1 MFKKL
6 HYKVR
11 GLPTPLAGLALGI
24 ASLGWCLENAL
35 PLAGWGQ
42 TTGAVIGLVM
52 IGFLV
57 LRFTAHHDTLWA
69 DLKHPVVG
77 SIVPTFA
84 MCLMVV
90 SKTAGHWMPEAGV
103 VLWCAAVL
111 LHLAALGIFVVNRLQ
126 EPRLEL
132 MVPSWFVP
140 PIGIVVADVTFP
152 EVAVLLPFAK
162 ILFWMGAAA
171 YAVLLPLMI
180 YRLFFLPEV
189 PNGAKPTIAI
199 LAAPASLLLAGYLTV
214 EKDPSLLLVALL
226 FGIAILMTVVI
237 YFAFWRLLRLQ
248 FSPGYAAFTFPMAI
262 GATAL
267 YKLSNL
273 VAGFPSALHY
283 AHQIRFLAHV
293 EVTVAAVVILYV
305 AALYAKNLRGMLD
318 SIDFDKD
325 NTYLDKANSLYDEGM
340 KGYGLH
346 LGTVV
351 PISNGD
357 LTVGAYYVDGTGE
370 TSKANVEE
378 RDFDY
383 MGLAAKYEYRLS
395 KRTSVYLGAGFH
407 KATVDATA
415 KANNEIEQKVGEVYT
430 GLTHAF

>member
-1 MFKKL
+1 MFKTL

-24 ASLGWCLENAL
+24 ASLGWCMENAL
-35 PLAGWGQ
+35 PLGGWWQTAG
-42 TTGAVIGLVM
+42 ALIGL
-52 IGFLV
+52 ILLGFL
-57 LRFTAHHDTLWA
+57 LIRFAAHRDTLKT

-77 SIVPTFA
+77 SIVPTYA

-90 SKTAGHWMPEAGV
+90 SKTAGHWLPEAGV
-103 VLWCAAVL
+103 AIWCLAVA
-111 LHLAALGIFVVNRLQ
+111 LHLAALGIFVWNRLK
-126 EPRLEL
+126 EPSLEL

-152 EVAVLLPFAK
+152 EVAALLPLAK
-162 ILFWMGAAA
+162 LLFWAGAAA

-226 FGIAILMTVVI
+226 FGIAVLMTTVI

-273 VAGFPSALHY
+273 VAGWPEGLHY
-283 AHQIRFLAHV
+283 AEQIRILAHV
-293 EVTVAAVVILYV
+293 ELAVAAMVILYV
-305 AALYAKNLRGMLD
+305 SVLYAKNLPGMLP
-318 SIDFDKD
+318 K
-325 NTYLDKANSLYDEGM
+325 NPA
-340 KGYGLH
+340 
-346 LGTVV
+346 
-351 PISNGD
+351 
-357 LTVGAYYVDGTGE
+357 
-370 TSKANVEE
+370 
-378 RDFDY
+378 
-383 MGLAAKYEYRLS
+383 
-395 KRTSVYLGAGFH
+395 
-407 KATVDATA
+407 
-415 KANNEIEQKVGEVYT
+415 
-430 GLTHAF
+430 

>member
-126 EPRLEL
+126 EPCRRFRRPDRQHE
-132 MVPSWFVP
+132 
-140 PIGIVVADVTFP
+140 
-152 EVAVLLPFAK
+152 
-162 ILFWMGAAA
+162 
-171 YAVLLPLMI
+171 
-180 YRLFFLPEV
+180 RRR
-189 PNGAKPTIAI
+189 PTRN
-199 LAAPASLLLAGYLTV
+199 ASRPWSGCQSR
-214 EKDPSLLLVALL
+214 PC
-226 FGIAILMTVVI
+226 
-237 YFAFWRLLRLQ
+237 
-248 FSPGYAAFTFPMAI
+248 
-262 GATAL
+262 
-267 YKLSNL
+267 
-273 VAGFPSALHY
+273 
-283 AHQIRFLAHV
+283 
-293 EVTVAAVVILYV
+293 
-305 AALYAKNLRGMLD
+305 
-318 SIDFDKD
+318 
-325 NTYLDKANSLYDEGM
+325 
-340 KGYGLH
+340 
-346 LGTVV
+346 
-351 PISNGD
+351 
-357 LTVGAYYVDGTGE
+357 
-370 TSKANVEE
+370 
-378 RDFDY
+378 
-383 MGLAAKYEYRLS
+383 
-395 KRTSVYLGAGFH
+395 
-407 KATVDATA
+407 
-415 KANNEIEQKVGEVYT
+415 
-430 GLTHAF
+430 

>member
-1 MFKKL
+1 MSDAFSERSVLKKTTPPNEFSAKIAPQTKGNPALFLRIPMFKKL

-262 GATAL
+262 
-267 YKLSNL
+267 
-273 VAGFPSALHY
+273 
-283 AHQIRFLAHV
+283 
-293 EVTVAAVVILYV
+293 
-305 AALYAKNLRGMLD
+305 D
-318 SIDFDKD
+318 
-325 NTYLDKANSLYDEGM
+325 TYLDKANSLYDEGM

-357 LTVGAYYVDGTGE
+357 LTVGAYYVDGTAE
-370 TSKANVEE
+370 TSQANVEE

>member
-1 MFKKL
+1 MSVAFSERSVLKKTTPPNEFSAKIAPQTKGNPALFLRIPMFKKL

-42 TTGAVIGLVM
+42 TTGAMIGLVM

-90 SKTAGHWMPEAGV
+90 SKTAGHWMLEAGV

-273 VAGFPSALHY
+273 VAGFPGALHY

-305 AALYAKNLRGMLD
+305 AALYAKNLRGMLP
-318 SIDFDKD
+318 K
-325 NTYLDKANSLYDEGM
+325 L
-340 KGYGLH
+340 
-346 LGTVV
+346 
-351 PISNGD
+351 P
-357 LTVGAYYVDGTGE
+357 
-370 TSKANVEE
+370 
-378 RDFDY
+378 
-383 MGLAAKYEYRLS
+383 AA
-395 KRTSVYLGAGFH
+395 A
-407 KATVDATA
+407 
-415 KANNEIEQKVGEVYT
+415 
-430 GLTHAF
+430 

>member
-189 PNGAKPTIAI
+189 PNGALQALEPRGG
-199 LAAPASLLLAGYLTV
+199 LPRR
-214 EKDPSLLLVALL
+214 PSLRAPDPLPRPRRSDGRRRGDPLC
-226 FGIAILMTVVI
+226 GGP
-237 YFAFWRLLRLQ
+237 LREEPPRHAPEVPRRSLSLQ
-248 FSPGYAAFTFPMAI
+248 ASRPAQTLNQTASRFI
-262 GATAL
+262 RQGAVFHC
-267 YKLSNL
+267 S
-273 VAGFPSALHY
+273 
-283 AHQIRFLAHV
+283 
-293 EVTVAAVVILYV
+293 
-305 AALYAKNLRGMLD
+305 
-318 SIDFDKD
+318 
-325 NTYLDKANSLYDEGM
+325 
-340 KGYGLH
+340 LH
-346 LGTVV
+346 LV
-351 PISNGD
+351 PRTTFG
-357 LTVGAYYVDGTGE
+357 
-370 TSKANVEE
+370 
-378 RDFDY
+378 
-383 MGLAAKYEYRLS
+383 
-395 KRTSVYLGAGFH
+395 KRRCRSH
-407 KATVDATA
+407 KVAH
-415 KANNEIEQKVGEVYT
+415 G
-430 GLTHAF
+430 